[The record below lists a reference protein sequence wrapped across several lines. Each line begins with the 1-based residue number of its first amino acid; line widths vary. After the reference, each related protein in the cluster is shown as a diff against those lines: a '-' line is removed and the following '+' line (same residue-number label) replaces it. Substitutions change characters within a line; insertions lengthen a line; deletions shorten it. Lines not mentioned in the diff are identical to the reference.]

1 MSDSAPAGWYDNPSG
16 EGNLRYW
23 NGVNWTDE
31 FREKQAFQPA
41 ATPPPAAPSGGSAST
56 AAISPVRSAQT
67 TPQAGAKE
75 IVAQG
80 HNGTAVFD
88 GDFVTIFRKG
98 FRARMTVGK
107 GDKRVPV
114 HSITAVQWKPPGALV
129 NGFIS
134 FTLGGGNE
142 RRSKFGSQ
150 TRSAIDDEN
159 SIVLMKKH
167 VADFERLRYAVE
179 QAIAERGRP
188 QALVQAVDP
197 VAQLKQLAE
206 LHQAGVLTDAEFE
219 AKKASLMDRF

>member
-1 MSDSAPAGWYDNPSG
+1 MHHAESAPAGWYDNPFG

-23 NGVNWTDE
+23 DGVNWTDQ
-31 FREKQAFQPA
+31 FREKQAFQS
-41 ATPPPAAPSGGSAST
+41 AAPAPAPAVPSPAE
-56 AAISPVRSAQT
+56 AISPGSPST
-67 TPQAGAKE
+67 NLSGWCEE

-107 GDKRVPV
+107 GDKRIPV

-179 QAIAERGRP
+179 QAIAERAP
-188 QALVQAVDP
+188 QAPVQAVDP

-206 LHQAGVLTDAEFE
+206 LHRAGVLTDAEFE